1 MTIQGLLV
9 ALLAAGKCIGEP
21 VVSSWAGNRD
31 LSTAVDIRHN
41 AYRPATSSG
50 LADGLNLLDIVLV
63 AGVDGK
69 LHALNRTS
77 GDFIWSMKTVSGTE
91 PTTLGPLVRTKHPE
105 IDPDLTDD
113 DSIHREVY
121 LVEPQSGDIYI
132 MATPDSPLQ
141 RLPFSMPQLVDMSP
155 FSFPSD
161 DDRRMFV
168 GRKETSLLLVELE
181 TGRVR
186 TMDQECPWDPFQD
199 LAEPAAFDLDL
210 DDLEGADPP
219 RRPSKPTEV
228 FIGRTGA
235 SPHNRCLRLSC
246 SRLVLVDYHIAIH
259 TRPSRTSSVRP
270 PVQNLSFSV
279 YGPNNQ
285 DLGLQSVYRRTA
297 DNAYIQPLPNGEIV
311 SFMSDTVQSP
321 DSDMAPNT
329 KLAWGRAFS
338 TPMYAVF

>member
-1 MTIQGLLV
+1 M
-9 ALLAAGKCIGEP
+9 
-21 VVSSWAGNRD
+21 
-31 LSTAVDIRHN
+31 
-41 AYRPATSSG
+41 
-50 LADGLNLLDIVLV
+50 DIVLV
-63 AGVDGK
+63 ASVDGK

-77 GDFIWSMKTVSGTE
+77 GDFIWSMKTVSGAE
-91 PTTLGPLVRTKHPE
+91 PSTLGPLVRTKHPD

-168 GRKETSLLLVELE
+168 GRKETSLLLVELD

-219 RRPSKPTEV
+219 RRSSKPTEV
-228 FIGRTGA
+228 FIGRTGELLLPPRFA
-235 SPHNRCLRLSC
+235 TVRLKSRRLSC
-246 SRLVLVDYHIAIH
+246 RYTHSSFADVVRQGARPEPLILRIRTQQSRPKSA
-259 TRPSRTSSVRP
+259 VRVP
-270 PVQNLSFSV
+270 AH
-279 YGPNNQ
+279 
-285 DLGLQSVYRRTA
+285 R
-297 DNAYIQPLPNGEIV
+297 
-311 SFMSDTVQSP
+311 
-321 DSDMAPNT
+321 
-329 KLAWGRAFS
+329 
-338 TPMYAVF
+338 

>member
-41 AYRPATSSG
+41 AYRPAPSSG

-235 SPHNRCLRLSC
+235 SPHNRCLRSFVVLT
-246 SRLVLVDYHIAIH
+246 SRRLPHRHTHAPVADVVSQAARAEPLVLRVRTQQPGPWYAVRVPAYRRQRIH
-259 TRPSRTSSVRP
+259 TTLAQRGDRVVHVRH
-270 PVQNLSFSV
+270 
-279 YGPNNQ
+279 
-285 DLGLQSVYRRTA
+285 
-297 DNAYIQPLPNGEIV
+297 
-311 SFMSDTVQSP
+311 
-321 DSDMAPNT
+321 
-329 KLAWGRAFS
+329 RAE
-338 TPMYAVF
+338 PRL